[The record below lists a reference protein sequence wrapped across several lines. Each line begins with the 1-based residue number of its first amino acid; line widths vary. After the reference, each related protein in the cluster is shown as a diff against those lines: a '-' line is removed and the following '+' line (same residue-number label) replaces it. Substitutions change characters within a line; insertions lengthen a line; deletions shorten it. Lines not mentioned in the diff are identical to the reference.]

1 MHAALVVVQS
11 VLELSGI
18 VFGPDGKPLQGAR
31 IEVGSAETR
40 TDAKGRFKLSI
51 PEGATHVRITA
62 EGMEDLERELV
73 PGKPLLARLEA
84 KVASAVVVV
93 EGSGY
98 GTEDTARSGM
108 TRLEIYTTPGAAADV
123 FQAAKSLPG
132 VSNTTEGA
140 ELFVRGGKPEEVGI
154 FINGGRLGHPFH
166 HPSTQGGIFSSVDTA
181 MVTSVNFIP
190 GGFSARYGDALSAVL
205 DLSVDNAPLKA
216 GGELILDP
224 GGQSAMIQQPF
235 GQGLARAS
243 ARYADTHILDQWF
256 HLSSNFEE
264 APISSD
270 MHLAYQQPM
279 GSGRISF
286 YALGSK
292 DHLAVETRI
301 ANQKD
306 TYSSRSET
314 GFTSVNVSQAFGETL
329 ALNLDVSRT
338 DFSSRWSFGSWG
350 DQNWGLDQREG
361 EVFFRG
367 EGLWQPSATFALEA
381 GLDGNQT
388 RFSPRGRVPEDLA
401 NWNPGGAARQ
411 FGYDFRG
418 DRLGGYATLRWRMN
432 DDWGLSL
439 GGRTDHYDLQH
450 EQTSDLRTTLSYR
463 ASDRLTWRFSA
474 GSFHQAPAMTAMD
487 PYAGNPNL
495 KTLKATHALAALEF
509 QEDRGSLPWQARIE
523 VYRKTYKRLLVE
535 DPTAHYLGNGH
546 GTATGLDL
554 LLKASGANWHG
565 SLGYGYL
572 NTRRQE
578 DKQYVEGP
586 VPTSIPH
593 NVTLVLTRTL
603 SPGWELS
610 ATYRLASGAPVTP
623 ILGGLPDG
631 TGNYLPIEGARYGD
645 RLPTYQRT
653 DMRLTRMFMVGPFR
667 CVSFLEIMNLF
678 NRANLSGYSYSTD
691 YRERT
696 DNPSYF
702 SRRIVVAGVS
712 ASW

>member
-1 MHAALVVVQS
+1 
-11 VLELSGI
+11 
-18 VFGPDGKPLQGAR
+18 
-31 IEVGSAETR
+31 
-40 TDAKGRFKLSI
+40 
-51 PEGATHVRITA
+51 
-62 EGMEDLERELV
+62 
-73 PGKPLLARLEA
+73 
-84 KVASAVVVV
+84 
-93 EGSGY
+93 
-98 GTEDTARSGM
+98 
-108 TRLEIYTTPGAAADV
+108 
-123 FQAAKSLPG
+123 
-132 VSNTTEGA
+132 
-140 ELFVRGGKPEEVGI
+140 
-154 FINGGRLGHPFH
+154 
-166 HPSTQGGIFSSVDTA
+166 
-181 MVTSVNFIP
+181 
-190 GGFSARYGDALSAVL
+190 
-205 DLSVDNAPLKA
+205 
-216 GGELILDP
+216 
-224 GGQSAMIQQPF
+224 
-235 GQGLARAS
+235 
-243 ARYADTHILDQWF
+243 
-256 HLSSNFEE
+256 
-264 APISSD
+264 
-270 MHLAYQQPM
+270 
-279 GSGRISF
+279 
-286 YALGSK
+286 
-292 DHLAVETRI
+292 
-301 ANQKD
+301 
-306 TYSSRSET
+306 
-314 GFTSVNVSQAFGETL
+314 
-329 ALNLDVSRT
+329 
-338 DFSSRWSFGSWG
+338 
-350 DQNWGLDQREG
+350 
-361 EVFFRG
+361 
-367 EGLWQPSATFALEA
+367 
-381 GLDGNQT
+381 
-388 RFSPRGRVPEDLA
+388 
-401 NWNPGGAARQ
+401 
-411 FGYDFRG
+411 
-418 DRLGGYATLRWRMN
+418 
-432 DDWGLSL
+432 
-439 GGRTDHYDLQH
+439 
-450 EQTSDLRTTLSYR
+450 
-463 ASDRLTWRFSA
+463 
-474 GSFHQAPAMTAMD
+474 MTAMD

-509 QEDRGSLPWQARIE
+509 KEDRGSLPWQARIE